1 MKALGGSKEN
11 FHHFNIEIKLKK
23 EQSKLSALKQLVKRE
38 YSKLSALKQLVKS
51 EQSRISAL

>member
-23 EQSKLSALKQLVKRE
+23 EQSKLSALKQLVK
-38 YSKLSALKQLVKS
+38 S